1 MANET
6 QLGLIAASW
15 ISYLTGILVYT
26 MPILQAGSF
35 FFAMIASI
43 TVALVHIKKFLKP
56 NEDNNSEA

>member
-35 FFAMIASI
+35 LFAMLASF
-43 TVALVHIKKFLKP
+43 TVALVHLKKFFNTNS
-56 NEDNNSEA
+56 NENSN

>member
-15 ISYLTGILVYT
+15 IGYLTGILVYT

-35 FFAMIASI
+35 FFAALASFS
-43 TVALVHIKKFLKP
+43 VFLVHLKKFFNTKN
-56 NEDNNSEA
+56 NEDSN